1 MNTNLIII
9 SILIYGTV
17 SLLTVLFSYNLG
29 LRNGREIREEKEVSR
44 VVEDKG
50 KRVKMSKE
58 ERKELDLINTALMN
72 IDNYDGTNRG
82 QRKIG

>member
-1 MNTNLIII
+1 MNANLIII

-29 LRNGREIREEKEVSR
+29 LRNGREMREEKEVSR
-44 VVEDKG
+44 IVEDKG

-58 ERKELDLINTALMN
+58 EKKEMDLINTALMN

>member
-1 MNTNLIII
+1 MNANLIII

-44 VVEDKG
+44 IVEDKG

-58 ERKELDLINTALMN
+58 EKKEMDLINTALMN

>member
-1 MNTNLIII
+1 MNANLIII
-9 SILIYGTV
+9 SILLYGTV

-29 LRNGREIREEKEVSR
+29 LRNGREIQEEKEISR

-50 KRVKMSKE
+50 KKVKMSKE

>member
-29 LRNGREIREEKEVSR
+29 LRNGREIREEKEVSK
-44 VVEDKG
+44 VAESKG
-50 KRVKMSKE
+50 KRVKISKK

>member
-1 MNTNLIII
+1 MSTNLIII
-9 SILIYGTV
+9 SIFIYGTV

-29 LRNGREIREEKEVSR
+29 LRNGREIKEEKEVSR